1 MSHKETSVS
10 REHVRV
16 VLAKPTHDCHDRGV
30 RHLARALR
38 DDGFEVIFINFLL
51 PQEVVNVALHEDAD
65 VVGISSS
72 SGGHL
77 AVFEDLMEGLAGVG
91 LKDVLVLAGGV
102 IPPNDVRSIMARGVS
117 GVFGPGSSAA
127 QVAEHIR
134 TGLRE
139 PSTVP
144 A

>member
-1 MSHKETSVS
+1 MSREENSMPA
-10 REHVRV
+10 EHVRV

-51 PQEVVNVALHEDAD
+51 PQEVINVALHEDAD

-77 AVFEDLMEGLAGVG
+77 AVFEDLMDGLAGVG
-91 LKDVLVLAGGV
+91 LDDVLVLAGGV
-102 IPPNDVRSIMARGVS
+102 IPPNDARAIMARGVS
-117 GVFGPGSSAA
+117 AVFGPGSSAQ
-127 QVAEHIR
+127 QVAGHIR
-134 TGLRE
+134 ARLGDR
-139 PSTVP
+139 SSVP